1 MIELPT
7 TPSFRLDNREALV
20 TGAYGR
26 IGLGCSVALA
36 EAGANVTI
44 SGKNN
49 DKLNEVVEALS
60 KKGFSVQ
67 KLLLD
72 ISDINSVRKTIDRK
86 GPFEILVNSAGIA
99 KHSKS
104 LDTKQND
111 YNKVMDIN
119 TKSAYFL
126 TQAVA
131 KGLIKNNKPGS
142 LINISSQMGHVGGID
157 RAVYSASKH
166 AMEGFTK
173 SMAIEFGKH
182 KIRINTICPTF
193 IKSNLTSKSLKDEKI
208 RKWINSNIKLDRLA
222 EVNDIMGA
230 VIFLSSDASNMI
242 TGSSLMIDGGW
253 TAG

>member
-20 TGAYGR
+20 TGAYGS

-49 DKLNEVVEALS
+49 NKLNEVVGALN
-60 KKGFSVQ
+60 KKGFSVN

-72 ISDINSVRKTIDRK
+72 ISDINSVRKIIDKK

-99 KHSKS
+99 NHSKS

-126 TQAVA
+126 TQAIA
-131 KGLIKNNKPGS
+131 KGLS
-142 LINISSQMGHVGGID
+142 LIHI
-157 RAVYSASKH
+157 
-166 AMEGFTK
+166 
-173 SMAIEFGKH
+173 
-182 KIRINTICPTF
+182 
-193 IKSNLTSKSLKDEKI
+193 
-208 RKWINSNIKLDRLA
+208 
-222 EVNDIMGA
+222 
-230 VIFLSSDASNMI
+230 
-242 TGSSLMIDGGW
+242 
-253 TAG
+253 